1 MLYDSTKILL
11 QSILHSLETAN
22 GSKWDEQNES
32 GKQCLYEMYQMS
44 KPLYK
49 GYKTE
54 GSQGKTA
61 VLVPVSENVNRAI
74 PHVKAMLRAI
84 RLQDRATAI
93 ESGKAAITEMNGTSH
108 SRPAIAAVRKTENK
122 ELPKE
127 LPIVIRQH
135 KKNIAQARPVVKER
149 GSSKRS
155 LAASAH

>member
-11 QSILHSLETAN
+11 QSILHSLETAS
-22 GSKWDEQNES
+22 GAKWDEQNES

-84 RLQDRATAI
+84 RLQDRAMAI
-93 ESGKAAITEMNGTSH
+93 NSGKAAIIEMNGTSH
-108 SRPAIAAVRKTENK
+108 SRPAVSAVRKTEAK
-122 ELPKE
+122 EIPN
-127 LPIVIRQH
+127 VIRQH
-135 KKNIAQARPVVKER
+135 KKSMEQPRPVVKER
-149 GSSKRS
+149 GSSRRS
-155 LAASAH
+155 LAASAR

>member
-11 QSILHSLETAN
+11 QSILHSLETAD
-22 GSKWDEQNES
+22 GAKWDDQNES

-84 RLQDRATAI
+84 RHQDRTAALQ
-93 ESGKAAITEMNGTSH
+93 SGRAAITEMNGTSH
-108 SRPAIAAVRKTENK
+108 SRPSVPAERKTESKDFSN
-122 ELPKE
+122 
-127 LPIVIRQH
+127 IVGQL
-135 KKNIAQARPVVKER
+135 KKRIGQPRPVVPVVKER
-149 GSSKRS
+149 RSSRRS
-155 LAASAH
+155 LAASAN

>member
-11 QSILHSLETAN
+11 QSILHSLETAD
-22 GSKWDEQNES
+22 GAKWDDQNES

-84 RLQDRATAI
+84 RLQDRAAAL

-108 SRPAIAAVRKTENK
+108 SRSPVSVEQKTESK
-122 ELPKE
+122 EFSNVL
-127 LPIVIRQH
+127 RQH
-135 KKNIAQARPVVKER
+135 KKRIGQHRPVVKER
-149 GSSKRS
+149 RSSRRS
-155 LAASAH
+155 LVASSN

>member
-11 QSILHSLETAN
+11 QSILHSLETAD
-22 GSKWDEQNES
+22 GAKWDDQNES

-84 RLQDRATAI
+84 RLQDRAAAL

-108 SRPAIAAVRKTENK
+108 SRSSVSAERKPENK
-122 ELPKE
+122 EFSN
-127 LPIVIRQH
+127 VVRQH
-135 KKNIAQARPVVKER
+135 KKRVEPPRPVVKER
-149 GSSKRS
+149 RSARRS
-155 LAASAH
+155 LAASAN